1 MSSICH
7 PDETAPIDDTKT
19 RLDLL
24 HLRVFI
30 LVLKRYCRSHRLC
43 KALLVVTRLPV
54 SSCTTNKQEQTRNE
68 HAIDRIYPY
77 PFVMRTHQPE
87 RPVAFLIFFCFC
99 FVLSNNKGSKRGHL
113 AVLCLTIAV
122 GLKHR
127 CLNMV
132 FDISLSIVGSPVW
145 RHRRLEASFR

>member
-30 LVLKRYCRSHRLC
+30 LVLKRYYRSHRLC

-87 RPVAFLIFFCFC
+87 RPVAFLICLFLFC
-99 FVLSNNKGSKRGHL
+99 
-113 AVLCLTIAV
+113 
-122 GLKHR
+122 
-127 CLNMV
+127 
-132 FDISLSIVGSPVW
+132 
-145 RHRRLEASFR
+145 SFE